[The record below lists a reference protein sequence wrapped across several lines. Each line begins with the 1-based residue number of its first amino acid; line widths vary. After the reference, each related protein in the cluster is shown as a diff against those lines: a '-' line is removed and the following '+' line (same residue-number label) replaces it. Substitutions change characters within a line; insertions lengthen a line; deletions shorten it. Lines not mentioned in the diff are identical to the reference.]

1 MSPVNFL
8 EASGSDEDLAAWTEQ
23 IPPVNYGLYTYTM
36 EDIIAQSLQSI
47 MQGADMDETLKNA
60 QTQARA
66 SVLHS

>member
-1 MSPVNFL
+1 M
-8 EASGSDEDLAAWTEQ
+8 GC
-23 IPPVNYGLYTYTM
+23 IPIPW